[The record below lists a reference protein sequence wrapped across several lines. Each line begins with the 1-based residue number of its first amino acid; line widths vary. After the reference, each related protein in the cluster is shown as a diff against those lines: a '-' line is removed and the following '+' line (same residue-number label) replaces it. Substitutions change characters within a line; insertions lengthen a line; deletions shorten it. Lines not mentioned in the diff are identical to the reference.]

1 MGENSVLVSFDS
13 KFSRLSFVSVFRADR
28 QAGEIALLMS
38 FNLTLYCL
46 YFAVVFS
53 AGGEVDSTLIEVS
66 LHKGTELQL
75 LN

>member
-1 MGENSVLVSFDS
+1 MGENSMLVSFDS
-13 KFSRLSFVSVFRADR
+13 KFCRLSFVSVFRADR

-66 LHKGTELQL
+66 LHKGTEPQL